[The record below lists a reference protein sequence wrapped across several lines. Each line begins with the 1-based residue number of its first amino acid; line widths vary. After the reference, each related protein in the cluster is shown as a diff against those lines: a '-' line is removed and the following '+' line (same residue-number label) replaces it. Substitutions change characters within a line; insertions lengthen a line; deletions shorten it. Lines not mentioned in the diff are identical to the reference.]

1 MQMMKSKK
9 KNQTGN
15 EYNDPFRFGFF
26 YSSP

>member
-9 KNQTGN
+9 QNQTGN
-15 EYNDPFRFGFF
+15 EYNDPFRSGFF